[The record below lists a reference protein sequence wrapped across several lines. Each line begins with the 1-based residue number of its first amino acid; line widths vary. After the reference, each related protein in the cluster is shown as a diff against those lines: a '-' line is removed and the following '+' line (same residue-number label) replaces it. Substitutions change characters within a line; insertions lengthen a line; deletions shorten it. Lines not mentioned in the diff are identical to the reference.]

1 MLTRE
6 RLESALRAY
15 PKGVESVNVVGE
27 PRFVAT
33 VVSSS
38 FESQDEAQRQAD
50 VWGYLRR
57 QLSEHELP
65 QIEFIFTDTPAER
78 AAS

>member
-6 RLESALRAY
+6 RLAEALQSF
-15 PKGVESVNVVGE
+15 PSVVSVDVVGQ
-27 PRFVAT
+27 PLFIAT

-38 FESQDEAQRQAD
+38 FENQNEAVRQAA
-50 VWGYLRR
+50 VWRHLRK

-78 AAS
+78 ATG